1 MDVRIGYNIIFS
13 VMVQTQTMWLID
25 WLYYIMCSKKTTK
38 NNGERLSLASSGNV
52 AYAIRQRRRRID
64 GSGEYK
70 VYVIDT

>member
-1 MDVRIGYNIIFS
+1 
-13 VMVQTQTMWLID
+13 MWLID

-52 AYAIRQRRRRID
+52 AYAIRQRRMRMD